1 MKLYLKL
8 VFISITATL
17 SLLITL
23 PRVPLNFS
31 MAGKSINSYVGGY
44 AFRVGD
50 RIWDFTEFK
59 QGLDIAGGIRLVL
72 QADMS
77 DLPEASRADA
87 LDSAASI
94 IERRV
99 NLFGVSEPSITTLQS
114 GESHQLVVEIPGVDD
129 VGAAVSLIGRTA
141 QLRFREL
148 APDVDFEN
156 TNYLTL
162 VTDSQ
167 NWVDTDLGGSDLI
180 SADVVFSNNSTTV
193 SDAPSIAL
201 NFTTEGRVK
210 FSDIAKRNINKP
222 IGVYLDDS
230 PFPLSAPVVSPDL
243 ANGVTQNPIITGNF
257 SVEDANTLSL
267 QIQAGALP
275 VPVQVVEQK
284 TVGASLGNNILH
296 ASVFAGTVG
305 LFFVLLFM
313 LINYGKLGLIANMGL
328 LIYIFITLAIF
339 KVIPVVL
346 TLPGI
351 AGFILSVGMAVDAS
365 ILIFE
370 RIKEEVRWG
379 TPNNLALRFGF
390 DRAWSSIKDANSS
403 SLITAFILFYF
414 GTGPVKGFAVTLAI
428 GILVAL
434 FTTLYVVKTFT
445 LVFMGGS
452 NANS

>member
-8 VFISITATL
+8 VFISIIATL

-31 MAGKSINSYVGGY
+31 IAGKSINSYVGGY

-50 RIWDFTEFK
+50 SIWDFTEFK

-114 GESHQLVVEIPGVDD
+114 GDNYQLVVEIPGVDD

-162 VTDSQ
+162 VTDPQ

-180 SADVVFSNNSTTV
+180 SADVVFSNNSKTV
-193 SDAPSIAL
+193 TDAPSIAL

-257 SVEDANTLSL
+257 SLEDANTLSL

-305 LFFVLLFM
+305 LVFVLIFM